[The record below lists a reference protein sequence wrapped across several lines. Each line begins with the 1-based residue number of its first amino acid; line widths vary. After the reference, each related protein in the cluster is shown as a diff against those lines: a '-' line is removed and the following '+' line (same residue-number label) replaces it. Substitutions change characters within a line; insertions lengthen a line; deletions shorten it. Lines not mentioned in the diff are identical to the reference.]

1 MTISMTLAETA
12 FVSRTLPAYG
22 PAHRL
27 AIKQTRPRNRFMML
41 LVAAAMAIALIAA
54 SAVPARANRNDD
66 TLKALAAIAAIAL
79 IAKAVKDN
87 KHGNGH
93 PKPVQSR
100 RVPAVCAIEI
110 GSGRGSVVGYAER
123 CLREEGFNYRLPTG
137 CATNIRI
144 YGRSDKFFPEQC
156 LRNAG
161 FKTRGR

>member
-12 FVSRTLPAYG
+12 FVSRTLPAK
-22 PAHRL
+22 ATK
-27 AIKQTRPRNRFMML
+27 APRNRFLAL
-41 LVAAAMAIALIAA
+41 LVAAATALAMVTA
-54 SAVPARANRNDD
+54 SAVPARADRNNDD
-66 TLKALAAIAAIAL
+66 VLKTLAAIAAIAL

-110 GSGRGSVVGYAER
+110 GSGRGSVVGYAQR
-123 CLREEGFNYRLPTG
+123 CLREEGFNYRLPSG

-144 YGRSDKFFPEQC
+144 YGRVDKFYPEQC